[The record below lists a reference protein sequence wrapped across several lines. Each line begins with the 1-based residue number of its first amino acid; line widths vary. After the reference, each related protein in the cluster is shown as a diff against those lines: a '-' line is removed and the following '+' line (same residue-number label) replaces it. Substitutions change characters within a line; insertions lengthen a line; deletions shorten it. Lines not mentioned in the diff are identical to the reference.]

1 MSILNMDMLKADA
14 AEDEA
19 PLLSFEPSILHCSKL
34 ATMSIEP
41 RPFVLTPFWRE
52 GDLGFIHGPR
62 GLGKTWLS
70 LTLAKASSSGTSPV
84 PWFECPSATPVLYVD
99 GEMTL
104 DAIRTRML
112 SLGAEDGPLYVL
124 SHEQHF
130 SATEGIL
137 NLTDTQQQQAIT
149 TLCLT
154 KGIKVLFLDNLSCL
168 FSGVKEND
176 ADSWELVLPWLLS
189 LRRHGISVVVVAHSG
204 RNGEMRGTSRREDA
218 AAWVLRLDESH
229 SHTTPGAKFLAS
241 FTKNRHATE
250 DKCPPLDWSFQTGT
264 DGKVSIGCRL
274 LDEMEQLRLVI
285 GDGQTRC
292 SDIAEI
298 TGWSK
303 SKVSRVARKA
313 VAAGWLAMDGR
324 NYQLK

>member
-1 MSILNMDMLKADA
+1 MDMLKADA

-99 GEMTL
+99 GEMPL
-104 DAIRTRML
+104 DAVRTRLL
-112 SLGAEDGPLYVL
+112 SLGAETGPLYVL

-130 SATEGIL
+130 STTEGIL
-137 NLTDTQQQQAIT
+137 NLTDPQQQQAIT

-154 KGIKVLFLDNLSCL
+154 KGIKALFLDNLSCL

-250 DKCPPLDWSFQTGT
+250 DKCPPLDWSFQTET
-264 DGKVSIGCRL
+264 DGTVSIGCRL

-285 GDGQTRC
+285 TDGHKTC
-292 SDIAEI
+292 SLIAEI
-298 TGWSK
+298 TGWSAG
-303 SKVSRVARKA
+303 KVSKVARKA
-313 VAAGWLAMDGR
+313 VVAGWLTKDGR
-324 NYQLK
+324 DYQLK